1 MYFKYTLNC
10 KKHSQPRDTMKKILF
25 LFTIASMLTTS
36 LFAQTTTTQS
46 NEKLVEKYLEVSGQ
60 GDVFKTIPTQMV
72 NMMEQQF
79 AAVGEKADPQVL
91 DLMIEE
97 FTKEA
102 TVTKMT
108 ENIRKLSTEDLNK
121 LIAFYTT
128 KTGQKCA
135 TLNKEEDMEN
145 MHAELPT
152 FIQGL
157 QDNPPSE
164 HRIESMNTMFMET
177 NILTGALGMVE
188 SIIRIFNANAPKE
201 KQMNDEQMAGQLIVT
216 FYYALRNFSDN
227 EIDEIV
233 KVTLTPEGQA
243 ETDAQLTDLTAYFNT
258 ATTDLVAAIEKLQ
271 K

>member
-1 MYFKYTLNC
+1 
-10 KKHSQPRDTMKKILF
+10 MKKILF
-25 LFTIASMLTTS
+25 LFTIVSMLTAS

-60 GDVFKTIPTQMV
+60 GDAFKTMPTQMV

-79 AAVGEKADPQVL
+79 AVVGEKAEPQVL

-108 ENIRKLSTEDLNK
+108 ENIRNLSIEDLNK

-135 TLNKEEDMEN
+135 ALNKEEDMEN
-145 MHAELPT
+145 MNAELPA
-152 FIQGL
+152 FIQNL

-164 HRIESMNTMFMET
+164 HRIESMNTMFIET
-177 NILTGALGMVE
+177 NILTGSLGMVE

-201 KQMNDEQMAGQLIVT
+201 KQMNDEQMDAMMLNMREPMDGQLIVT

-243 ETDAQLTDLTAYFNT
+243 ETNAQLADLTGYFNT
-258 ATTDLVAAIEKLQ
+258 ATTDLVTAIEKLQ